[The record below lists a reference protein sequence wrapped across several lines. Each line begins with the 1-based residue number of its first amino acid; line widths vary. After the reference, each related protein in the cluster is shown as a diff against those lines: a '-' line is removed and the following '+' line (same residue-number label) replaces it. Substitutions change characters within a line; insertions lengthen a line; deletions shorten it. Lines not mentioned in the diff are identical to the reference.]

1 MNGYDI
7 TATEPKTLGKITVL
21 DSSVEYKAWMQQ
33 VINENTDA
41 SMTKPEK
48 MQAICKYI
56 VKTGHY
62 PDCLTD
68 EALNEYKELYGESHG
83 WAYIKSVLGR
93 YNKPDFVCL
102 CWDSYTSTYL
112 LEDFGEMIDY
122 RVRSMY
128 WDYPQGTSEWAG
140 YHYLVES
147 LDDGSIYMA
156 CPGDKKD
163 YGLDEIEKINPIVYQ
178 DYWLVLE

>member
-68 EALNEYKELYGESHG
+68 EALNEADVHDREYQALYTGSPVLDALVRLTGMPLDRMHYLPKELRKYTKKHYG
-83 WAYIKSVLGR
+83 
-93 YNKPDFVCL
+93 
-102 CWDSYTSTYL
+102 
-112 LEDFGEMIDY
+112 
-122 RVRSMY
+122 
-128 WDYPQGTSEWAG
+128 
-140 YHYLVES
+140 
-147 LDDGSIYMA
+147 
-156 CPGDKKD
+156 
-163 YGLDEIEKINPIVYQ
+163 
-178 DYWLVLE
+178 